1 MLMVIEKMDEDGK
14 FYHQI
19 VIAIFNLLEIHEK
32 SG

>member
-14 FYHQI
+14 FYYQI